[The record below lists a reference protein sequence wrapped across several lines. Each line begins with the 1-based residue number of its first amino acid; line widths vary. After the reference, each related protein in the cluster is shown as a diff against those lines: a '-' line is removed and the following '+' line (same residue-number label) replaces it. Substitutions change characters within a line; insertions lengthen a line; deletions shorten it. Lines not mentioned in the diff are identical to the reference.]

1 MGCAFFVV
9 LNFLLTKLT
18 KKLKRMLEWFT
29 NDRNNLLI
37 GGETMR
43 LLKPYFKRY
52 KLDLVLAV
60 ITVIIMAMAMLFQ
73 PTLLSK
79 IVQAISDDNMTK
91 VRHIGLQLLVI
102 AGIGLIAG
110 IVNTIFAARAS
121 QGIAS
126 DVREAAYRKI
136 QTFSFG
142 NVEQF
147 SAGNLVV
154 RLTNDVQQIQS
165 ILMMMLQPLLRM
177 PILFIGGFILAVN
190 SIPKLWWIIVVMVI
204 LVGAVSALVMGNMG
218 KRFGMIQGLID
229 RVNAKAKENLQ
240 GVRVV
245 KSFNQEGNEQKRFD
259 DVSDELNHV
268 NLQIGYLF
276 SIIMPAFMFIGQ
288 GLMVVAIYFVG
299 NMVGTEPKMLA
310 QITGFTNYLMIIM
323 QAIIVGGMMMTFA
336 ARGFVSMGRI
346 SEIMDTK
353 PDLVYKDVPAQD
365 LTGAVEFDDVS
376 FTYPGDDK
384 PTLKHISFK
393 VQPGEMIGIVGA
405 TGSGKSSMAQ
415 LIPRLFDPTDGT
427 VKVGGV
433 DLKDANESSLRKTV
447 SFVLQRATLFSGKIS
462 DNLRQGKPDAQEQDM
477 KRAAQIAQAAEFVER
492 YEDTYEHVVEE
503 RSSNFSGGQKQRLSI
518 ARGVIG
524 NPKILILDDS
534 TSALDAKSEKLV
546 KEALDNELQDTTTFI
561 IAEKISSVINADRIL
576 VLEDGA
582 LVAEGA
588 HQQLVETS
596 PIYQEIY
603 KTQKAQEA

>member
-1 MGCAFFVV
+1 
-9 LNFLLTKLT
+9 
-18 KKLKRMLEWFT
+18 
-29 NDRNNLLI
+29 
-37 GGETMR
+37 MR
-43 LLKPYFKRY
+43 LLKPYFKGY
-52 KLDLVLAV
+52 KLDLTIAVL
-60 ITVIIMAMAMLFQ
+60 TVTIMAISMLLQ
-73 PTLLSK
+73 PTLLTN
-79 IVQAISDDNMTK
+79 IVQAISDDNMDK
-91 VRHIGLQLLVI
+91 VNQIGLKLLVI

-110 IVNTIFAARAS
+110 IINTIFAARAS

-142 NVEQF
+142 NIEQY
-147 SAGNLVV
+147 SVGNLVV
-154 RLTNDVQQIQS
+154 RLTNDITQIQS
-165 ILMMMLQPLLRM
+165 ILMMGLQPLLRM
-177 PILFIGGFILAVN
+177 PILFVGGFILAVH
-190 SIPKLWWIIVVMVI
+190 SIPDLWWIIVVMVI
-204 LVGAVSALVMGNMG
+204 LVGAVSAVVMGNMG

-245 KSFNQEGNEQKRFD
+245 KSFNQEDNEQTRFNE
-259 DVSDELNHV
+259 VSDELNGV

-276 SIIMPAFMFIGQ
+276 SIIVPAFMFIGQ

-299 NMVGTEPKMLA
+299 NMVGSEPKMLA

-323 QAIIVGGMMMTFA
+323 QSIIIGGMMMTFA

-346 SEIMDTK
+346 QEIMNTE
-353 PDLVYKDVPAQD
+353 PDLQYKDVPEQD
-365 LTGAVEFDDVS
+365 LSGAVEFDDVS

-384 PTLKHISFK
+384 PTLKHISFA

-405 TGSGKSSMAQ
+405 TGSGKSTMAQ
-415 LIPRLFDPTDGT
+415 LIPRLFDPTEGT
-427 VKVGGV
+427 VKVGSV
-433 DLKDANESSLRKTV
+433 DLKDTNESSLRKTV

-462 DNLRQGKPDAQEQDM
+462 DNLRQGKADAEEADM

-524 NPKILILDDS
+524 DPKILILDDS

-546 KEALDNELQDTTTFI
+546 KEALDHDLQDTTTFI

-576 VLEDGA
+576 VLEDGE

-588 HQQLVETS
+588 HKDLVETS

>member
-1 MGCAFFVV
+1 
-9 LNFLLTKLT
+9 
-18 KKLKRMLEWFT
+18 
-29 NDRNNLLI
+29 
-37 GGETMR
+37 MR
-43 LLKPYFKRY
+43 LLKPYFKGY
-52 KLDLVLAV
+52 KLDLTIAVL
-60 ITVIIMAMAMLFQ
+60 TVTIMAISMLLQ
-73 PTLLSK
+73 PTLLTN
-79 IVQAISDDNMTK
+79 IVQAISDDNMDK
-91 VRHIGLQLLVI
+91 VNQIGFKLLVI

-110 IVNTIFAARAS
+110 IINTIFAARAS

-142 NVEQF
+142 NIEQY
-147 SAGNLVV
+147 SVGNLVV
-154 RLTNDVQQIQS
+154 RLTNDITQIQS
-165 ILMMMLQPLLRM
+165 ILMMGLQPLLRM
-177 PILFIGGFILAVN
+177 PILFVGGFILAVH
-190 SIPKLWWIIVVMVI
+190 SIPALWWVIVVMVI
-204 LVGAVSALVMGNMG
+204 LVGAVSAVVMGNMG

-245 KSFNQEGNEQKRFD
+245 KSFNQEDNEQKRFNE
-259 DVSDELNHV
+259 VSDELNGV

-276 SIIMPAFMFIGQ
+276 SIIVPAFMFIGQ

-299 NMVGTEPKMLA
+299 NMVGSEPKMLA

-323 QAIIVGGMMMTFA
+323 QSIIIGGMMMTFA

-346 SEIMDTK
+346 QEIMNTE
-353 PDLVYKDVPAQD
+353 PDLQYKDVPEQD
-365 LTGAVEFDDVS
+365 LSGAVEFDDVS

-384 PTLKHISFK
+384 PTLKHISFA

-405 TGSGKSSMAQ
+405 TGSGKSTMAQ
-415 LIPRLFDPTDGT
+415 LIPRLFDPTEGT

-433 DLKDANESSLRKTV
+433 DLKDTNESSLRKTV

-462 DNLRQGKPDAQEQDM
+462 DNLRQGKADAEEADM

-524 NPKILILDDS
+524 DPKILILDDS

-546 KEALDNELQDTTTFI
+546 KEALDHDLQDTTTFI

-576 VLEDGA
+576 VLEDGE

-588 HQQLVETS
+588 HKDLVETS

>member
-1 MGCAFFVV
+1 MEINKEF
-9 LNFLLTKLT
+9 
-18 KKLKRMLEWFT
+18 
-29 NDRNNLLI
+29 
-37 GGETMR
+37 GGGIMR
-43 LLKPYFKRY
+43 LLKPYFKGY
-52 KLDLVLAV
+52 KLDLTIAVL
-60 ITVIIMAMAMLFQ
+60 TVTIMAISMLLQ
-73 PTLLSK
+73 PTLLTN
-79 IVQAISDDNMTK
+79 IVQAISDDNMDK
-91 VRHIGLQLLVI
+91 VNQIGLKLLVI

-110 IVNTIFAARAS
+110 IINTIFAARAS

-142 NVEQF
+142 NIEQY
-147 SAGNLVV
+147 SVGNLVV
-154 RLTNDVQQIQS
+154 RLTNDITQIQS
-165 ILMMMLQPLLRM
+165 ILMMGLQPLLRM
-177 PILFIGGFILAVN
+177 PILFVGGFILAVH
-190 SIPKLWWIIVVMVI
+190 SIPDLWWIIVVMVI
-204 LVGAVSALVMGNMG
+204 LVGAVSAVVMGNMG

-245 KSFNQEGNEQKRFD
+245 KSFNQEDNEQTRFNE
-259 DVSDELNHV
+259 VSDELNGV

-276 SIIMPAFMFIGQ
+276 SIIVPAFMFIGQ

-299 NMVGTEPKMLA
+299 NMVGSEPKMLA

-323 QAIIVGGMMMTFA
+323 QSIIIGGMMMTFA

-346 SEIMDTK
+346 QEIMNTE
-353 PDLVYKDVPAQD
+353 PDLQYKDVPEQD
-365 LTGAVEFDDVS
+365 LSGAVEFDDVS

-384 PTLKHISFK
+384 PTLKHISFA

-405 TGSGKSSMAQ
+405 TGSGKSTMAQ
-415 LIPRLFDPTDGT
+415 LIPRLFDPTEGT
-427 VKVGGV
+427 VKVGSV
-433 DLKDANESSLRKTV
+433 DLKDTNESSLRKTV

-462 DNLRQGKPDAQEQDM
+462 DNLRQGKADAEEADM

-524 NPKILILDDS
+524 DPKILILDDS

-546 KEALDNELQDTTTFI
+546 KEALDHDLQDTTTFI

-576 VLEDGA
+576 VLEDGE

-588 HQQLVETS
+588 HKDLVETS

>member
-1 MGCAFFVV
+1 
-9 LNFLLTKLT
+9 
-18 KKLKRMLEWFT
+18 
-29 NDRNNLLI
+29 
-37 GGETMR
+37 MR

-353 PDLVYKDVPAQD
+353 PDLVYKDVPAQE

>member
-1 MGCAFFVV
+1 
-9 LNFLLTKLT
+9 
-18 KKLKRMLEWFT
+18 
-29 NDRNNLLI
+29 
-37 GGETMR
+37 MR

-91 VRHIGLQLLVI
+91 VRHIGLQLLAI

-433 DLKDANESSLRKTV
+433 DLRDANESSLRKTV

>member
-1 MGCAFFVV
+1 
-9 LNFLLTKLT
+9 
-18 KKLKRMLEWFT
+18 
-29 NDRNNLLI
+29 
-37 GGETMR
+37 MR

-79 IVQAISDDNMTK
+79 IVQAISDDNMSK

-415 LIPRLFDPTDGT
+415 LIPRLFDPTEGM

-462 DNLRQGKPDAQEQDM
+462 DNLRQGKSDAQEQDM

-524 NPKILILDDS
+524 DPKILILDDS

-576 VLEDGA
+576 VLEDGT

-588 HQQLVETS
+588 HQELVETS

>member
-1 MGCAFFVV
+1 
-9 LNFLLTKLT
+9 
-18 KKLKRMLEWFT
+18 
-29 NDRNNLLI
+29 
-37 GGETMR
+37 MR

-79 IVQAISDDNMTK
+79 IVQAISDDNMSK

-376 FTYPGDDK
+376 VTYPGDDK

-415 LIPRLFDPTDGT
+415 LIPRLFDPTEGT

-462 DNLRQGKPDAQEQDM
+462 DNLRQGKSDAQEQDM

-524 NPKILILDDS
+524 DPKILILDDS

-588 HQQLVETS
+588 HQELVETS

>member
-1 MGCAFFVV
+1 
-9 LNFLLTKLT
+9 
-18 KKLKRMLEWFT
+18 
-29 NDRNNLLI
+29 
-37 GGETMR
+37 MR
-43 LLKPYFKRY
+43 LLKPYFKGY
-52 KLDLVLAV
+52 KLDLTIAVL
-60 ITVIIMAMAMLFQ
+60 TVTIMAISMLLQ
-73 PTLLSK
+73 PTLLTN
-79 IVQAISDDNMTK
+79 IVQAISDDNMDK
-91 VRHIGLQLLVI
+91 VNQIGLKLLVI

-110 IVNTIFAARAS
+110 IINTIFAARAS

-142 NVEQF
+142 NIEQY
-147 SAGNLVV
+147 SVGNLVV
-154 RLTNDVQQIQS
+154 RLTNDITQIQS
-165 ILMMMLQPLLRM
+165 ILMMGLQPLLRM
-177 PILFIGGFILAVN
+177 PILFVGGFILAVH
-190 SIPKLWWIIVVMVI
+190 SIPALWWVIVVMVI
-204 LVGAVSALVMGNMG
+204 LVGAVSAVVMGNMG

-245 KSFNQEGNEQKRFD
+245 KSFNQEDNEQKRFNE
-259 DVSDELNHV
+259 VSDELNGV

-276 SIIMPAFMFIGQ
+276 SIIVPAFMFIGQ

-299 NMVGTEPKMLA
+299 NMVGSEPKMLA

-323 QAIIVGGMMMTFA
+323 QSIIIGGMMMTFA

-346 SEIMDTK
+346 QEIMNTE
-353 PDLVYKDVPAQD
+353 PDLQYKDVPEQD
-365 LTGAVEFDDVS
+365 LSGAVEFDDVS

-384 PTLKHISFK
+384 PTLKHISFT

-405 TGSGKSSMAQ
+405 TGSGKSTMAQ
-415 LIPRLFDPTDGT
+415 LIPRLFDPTEGT

-433 DLKDANESSLRKTV
+433 DLKDTNESSLRKTV

-462 DNLRQGKPDAQEQDM
+462 DNLRQGKADAQEADM

-524 NPKILILDDS
+524 DPKILILDDS

-546 KEALDNELQDTTTFI
+546 KEALDHDLQDTTTFI

-576 VLEDGA
+576 VLEDGE

-588 HQQLVETS
+588 HKDLVETS

>member
-1 MGCAFFVV
+1 
-9 LNFLLTKLT
+9 
-18 KKLKRMLEWFT
+18 
-29 NDRNNLLI
+29 
-37 GGETMR
+37 MR

-79 IVQAISDDNMTK
+79 IVQAISDDNMSK

-121 QGIAS
+121 QGISS

-218 KRFGMIQGLID
+218 KRFGMIQALID

-415 LIPRLFDPTDGT
+415 LIPRLFDPTEGT

-492 YEDTYEHVVEE
+492 YEDTYEHMVEE

>member
-1 MGCAFFVV
+1 
-9 LNFLLTKLT
+9 
-18 KKLKRMLEWFT
+18 
-29 NDRNNLLI
+29 
-37 GGETMR
+37 MR

-73 PTLLSK
+73 PTFLSK
-79 IVQAISDDNMTK
+79 IVQAISDDNMSK

-415 LIPRLFDPTDGT
+415 LIPRLFDPTEGT

-462 DNLRQGKPDAQEQDM
+462 DNLRQGKSDAQEQDM

-524 NPKILILDDS
+524 DPKILILDDS

-588 HQQLVETS
+588 HQELVETS

>member
-1 MGCAFFVV
+1 
-9 LNFLLTKLT
+9 
-18 KKLKRMLEWFT
+18 
-29 NDRNNLLI
+29 
-37 GGETMR
+37 MR

-79 IVQAISDDNMTK
+79 IVQAISDDNMSK

-353 PDLVYKDVPAQD
+353 TDLVYKDVPAQD

-415 LIPRLFDPTDGT
+415 LIPRLFDPTEGT

-588 HQQLVETS
+588 HQELVETS

>member
-1 MGCAFFVV
+1 
-9 LNFLLTKLT
+9 
-18 KKLKRMLEWFT
+18 
-29 NDRNNLLI
+29 
-37 GGETMR
+37 MR
-43 LLKPYFKRY
+43 LLKPYFKGY
-52 KLDLVLAV
+52 KLDLTIAVL
-60 ITVIIMAMAMLFQ
+60 TVTIMAISMLLQ
-73 PTLLSK
+73 PTLLTN
-79 IVQAISDDNMTK
+79 IVQAISDDNMDK
-91 VRHIGLQLLVI
+91 VNQIGLKLLVI

-110 IVNTIFAARAS
+110 IINTIFAARAS

-142 NVEQF
+142 NIEQY
-147 SAGNLVV
+147 SVGNLVV
-154 RLTNDVQQIQS
+154 RLTNDITQIQS
-165 ILMMMLQPLLRM
+165 ILMMGLQPLLRM
-177 PILFIGGFILAVN
+177 PILFVGGFILAVH
-190 SIPKLWWIIVVMVI
+190 SIPALWWVIVVMVI
-204 LVGAVSALVMGNMG
+204 LVGAVSAVVMGNMG

-245 KSFNQEGNEQKRFD
+245 KSFNQEDNEQKRFNE
-259 DVSDELNHV
+259 VSDELNGV

-276 SIIMPAFMFIGQ
+276 SIIVPAFMFIGQ

-299 NMVGTEPKMLA
+299 NMVGSEPKMLA

-323 QAIIVGGMMMTFA
+323 QSIIIGGMMMTFA

-346 SEIMDTK
+346 QEIMNTK
-353 PDLVYKDVPAQD
+353 PDLQYKDVPEQD
-365 LTGAVEFDDVS
+365 LSGAVEFDDVS

-384 PTLKHISFK
+384 PTLKHISFA

-405 TGSGKSSMAQ
+405 TGSGKSTMAQ
-415 LIPRLFDPTDGT
+415 LIPRLFDPTEGT

-433 DLKDANESSLRKTV
+433 DLKDTNESSLRKTV

-462 DNLRQGKPDAQEQDM
+462 DNLRQGKADAQEADM

-524 NPKILILDDS
+524 DPKILILDDS

-546 KEALDNELQDTTTFI
+546 KEALDHDLQDTTTFI

-576 VLEDGA
+576 VLEDGE

-588 HQQLVETS
+588 HKDLVETS

>member
-1 MGCAFFVV
+1 
-9 LNFLLTKLT
+9 
-18 KKLKRMLEWFT
+18 
-29 NDRNNLLI
+29 
-37 GGETMR
+37 MR

-121 QGIAS
+121 QGISS

-218 KRFGMIQGLID
+218 KRFGMIQALID

-415 LIPRLFDPTDGT
+415 LIPRLFDPTEGT

-492 YEDTYEHVVEE
+492 YEDTYE
-503 RSSNFSGGQKQRLSI
+503 RLSI

>member
-1 MGCAFFVV
+1 
-9 LNFLLTKLT
+9 
-18 KKLKRMLEWFT
+18 
-29 NDRNNLLI
+29 
-37 GGETMR
+37 MR
-43 LLKPYFKRY
+43 LLKPYFKGY
-52 KLDLVLAV
+52 KLDLTIAVL
-60 ITVIIMAMAMLFQ
+60 TVTIMAISMLLQ
-73 PTLLSK
+73 PTLLTN
-79 IVQAISDDNMTK
+79 IVQAISDDNMDK
-91 VRHIGLQLLVI
+91 VNQIGLKLLVI

-110 IVNTIFAARAS
+110 IINTIFAARAS

-142 NVEQF
+142 NIEQY
-147 SAGNLVV
+147 SVGNLVV
-154 RLTNDVQQIQS
+154 RLTNDITQIQS
-165 ILMMMLQPLLRM
+165 ILMMGLQPLLRM
-177 PILFIGGFILAVN
+177 PILFVGGFILAVH
-190 SIPKLWWIIVVMVI
+190 SIPALWWVIVVMVI
-204 LVGAVSALVMGNMG
+204 LVGAVSAVVMGNMG

-245 KSFNQEGNEQKRFD
+245 KSFNQEDNEQKRFNE
-259 DVSDELNHV
+259 VSDELNGV

-276 SIIMPAFMFIGQ
+276 SIIVPAFMFIGQ

-299 NMVGTEPKMLA
+299 NMVGSEPKMLA

-323 QAIIVGGMMMTFA
+323 QSIIIGGMMMTFA

-346 SEIMDTK
+346 QEIMNTE
-353 PDLVYKDVPAQD
+353 PDLQYKDVPEQD
-365 LTGAVEFDDVS
+365 LYGAVEFDDVS

-384 PTLKHISFK
+384 PTLKHISFA

-405 TGSGKSSMAQ
+405 TGSGKSTMAQ
-415 LIPRLFDPTDGT
+415 LIPRLFDPTEGT

-433 DLKDANESSLRKTV
+433 DLKDTNESSLRKTV

-462 DNLRQGKPDAQEQDM
+462 DNLRQGKADAQEADM

-524 NPKILILDDS
+524 DPKILILDDS

-546 KEALDNELQDTTTFI
+546 KEALDHDLQDTTTFI

-576 VLEDGA
+576 VLEDGE

-588 HQQLVETS
+588 HKDLVETS

>member
-1 MGCAFFVV
+1 
-9 LNFLLTKLT
+9 
-18 KKLKRMLEWFT
+18 
-29 NDRNNLLI
+29 
-37 GGETMR
+37 MR
-43 LLKPYFKRY
+43 LLKPYFKGY
-52 KLDLVLAV
+52 KLDLTIAVL
-60 ITVIIMAMAMLFQ
+60 TVTIMAISMLLQ
-73 PTLLSK
+73 PTLLTN
-79 IVQAISDDNMTK
+79 IVQAISDDNMDK
-91 VRHIGLQLLVI
+91 VNQIGLKLLVI

-110 IVNTIFAARAS
+110 IINTIFAARAS

-142 NVEQF
+142 NIEQY
-147 SAGNLVV
+147 SVGNLVV
-154 RLTNDVQQIQS
+154 RLTNDITQIQS
-165 ILMMMLQPLLRM
+165 ILMMGLQPLLRM
-177 PILFIGGFILAVN
+177 PILFVGGFILAVH
-190 SIPKLWWIIVVMVI
+190 SIPALWWVIVVMVI
-204 LVGAVSALVMGNMG
+204 LVGAVSAVVMGNMG

-245 KSFNQEGNEQKRFD
+245 KSFNQEDNEQKRFNE
-259 DVSDELNHV
+259 VSDELNGV

-276 SIIMPAFMFIGQ
+276 SIIVPAFMFIGQ

-299 NMVGTEPKMLA
+299 NMVGSEPKMLA

-323 QAIIVGGMMMTFA
+323 QSIIIGGMMMTFA

-346 SEIMDTK
+346 QEIMNTE
-353 PDLVYKDVPAQD
+353 PDLQYKDVPEQD
-365 LTGAVEFDDVS
+365 LSGAVEFDDVS

-384 PTLKHISFK
+384 PTLKHISFA

-405 TGSGKSSMAQ
+405 TGSGKSTMVQ
-415 LIPRLFDPTDGT
+415 LIPRLFDPTEGT

-433 DLKDANESSLRKTV
+433 DLKDTNESSLRKTV

-462 DNLRQGKPDAQEQDM
+462 DNLRQGKADAQEADM

-524 NPKILILDDS
+524 DPKILILDDS

-546 KEALDNELQDTTTFI
+546 KEALDHDLQDTTTFI

-576 VLEDGA
+576 VLEDGE

-588 HQQLVETS
+588 HKDLVETS

>member
-1 MGCAFFVV
+1 
-9 LNFLLTKLT
+9 
-18 KKLKRMLEWFT
+18 
-29 NDRNNLLI
+29 
-37 GGETMR
+37 MR
-43 LLKPYFKRY
+43 LLKPYFKGY
-52 KLDLVLAV
+52 KLDLTIAVL
-60 ITVIIMAMAMLFQ
+60 TVTIMAISMLLQ
-73 PTLLSK
+73 PTLLTN
-79 IVQAISDDNMTK
+79 IVQAISDDNIDK
-91 VRHIGLQLLVI
+91 VNQIGLKLLVI

-110 IVNTIFAARAS
+110 IINTIFAARAS

-142 NVEQF
+142 NIEQY
-147 SAGNLVV
+147 SVGNLVV
-154 RLTNDVQQIQS
+154 RLTNDITQIQS
-165 ILMMMLQPLLRM
+165 ILMMGLQPLLRM
-177 PILFIGGFILAVN
+177 PILFVGGFILAVH
-190 SIPKLWWIIVVMVI
+190 SIPALWWVIVVMVI
-204 LVGAVSALVMGNMG
+204 LVGAVSAVVMGNMG

-245 KSFNQEGNEQKRFD
+245 KSFNQEDNEQKRFNE
-259 DVSDELNHV
+259 VSDELNGV

-276 SIIMPAFMFIGQ
+276 SIIVPAFMFIGQ

-299 NMVGTEPKMLA
+299 NMVGSEPKMLA

-323 QAIIVGGMMMTFA
+323 QSIIIGGMMMTFA

-346 SEIMDTK
+346 QEIMNTE
-353 PDLVYKDVPAQD
+353 PDLQYKDVPEQD
-365 LTGAVEFDDVS
+365 LSGAVEFDDVS

-384 PTLKHISFK
+384 PTLKHISFA

-405 TGSGKSSMAQ
+405 TGSGKSTMAQ
-415 LIPRLFDPTDGT
+415 LIPRLFDPTEGT

-433 DLKDANESSLRKTV
+433 DLKDTNESSLRKTV

-462 DNLRQGKPDAQEQDM
+462 DNLRQGKADAQEADM

-524 NPKILILDDS
+524 DPKILILDDS

-546 KEALDNELQDTTTFI
+546 KEALDHDLQDTTTFI

-576 VLEDGA
+576 VLEDGE

-588 HQQLVETS
+588 HKDLVETS

>member
-1 MGCAFFVV
+1 
-9 LNFLLTKLT
+9 
-18 KKLKRMLEWFT
+18 
-29 NDRNNLLI
+29 
-37 GGETMR
+37 MR

-79 IVQAISDDNMTK
+79 IVQAISDDNMSK

-415 LIPRLFDPTDGT
+415 LIPRLFDPTEGT

-462 DNLRQGKPDAQEQDM
+462 DNLRQGKSDAQEQDM

-524 NPKILILDDS
+524 DPKILILDDS

-576 VLEDGA
+576 VLEDGT

-588 HQQLVETS
+588 HQELVETS

>member
-1 MGCAFFVV
+1 
-9 LNFLLTKLT
+9 
-18 KKLKRMLEWFT
+18 
-29 NDRNNLLI
+29 
-37 GGETMR
+37 MR
-43 LLKPYFKRY
+43 LLKPYFKGY
-52 KLDLVLAV
+52 KLDLTIAVL
-60 ITVIIMAMAMLFQ
+60 TVTIMAISMLLQ
-73 PTLLSK
+73 PRLLTN
-79 IVQAISDDNMTK
+79 IVQAISDDNMDK
-91 VRHIGLQLLVI
+91 VNQIGLKLLVI

-110 IVNTIFAARAS
+110 IINTIFAARAS

-142 NVEQF
+142 NIEQY
-147 SAGNLVV
+147 SVGNLVV
-154 RLTNDVQQIQS
+154 RLTNDITQIQS
-165 ILMMMLQPLLRM
+165 ILMMGLQPLLRM
-177 PILFIGGFILAVN
+177 PILFVGGFILAVH
-190 SIPKLWWIIVVMVI
+190 SIPALWWVIVVMVI
-204 LVGAVSALVMGNMG
+204 LVGAVSAVVMGNMG

-245 KSFNQEGNEQKRFD
+245 KSFNQEDNEQKRFNE
-259 DVSDELNHV
+259 VSDELNGV

-276 SIIMPAFMFIGQ
+276 SIIVPAFMFIGQ

-299 NMVGTEPKMLA
+299 NMVGSEPKMLA

-323 QAIIVGGMMMTFA
+323 QSIIIGGMMMTFA

-346 SEIMDTK
+346 QEIMNTE
-353 PDLVYKDVPAQD
+353 PDLQYKDVPEQD
-365 LTGAVEFDDVS
+365 LSGAVEFDDVS

-384 PTLKHISFK
+384 PTLKHISFA

-405 TGSGKSSMAQ
+405 TGSGKSTMAQ
-415 LIPRLFDPTDGT
+415 LIPRLFDPTEGM

-433 DLKDANESSLRKTV
+433 DLKDTNESSLRKTV

-462 DNLRQGKPDAQEQDM
+462 DNLRQGKADAQEADM

-524 NPKILILDDS
+524 DPKILILDDS

-546 KEALDNELQDTTTFI
+546 KEALDHDLQDTTTFI

-576 VLEDGA
+576 VLEDGE

-588 HQQLVETS
+588 HKDLVETS

>member
-1 MGCAFFVV
+1 
-9 LNFLLTKLT
+9 
-18 KKLKRMLEWFT
+18 
-29 NDRNNLLI
+29 
-37 GGETMR
+37 MR
-43 LLKPYFKRY
+43 LLKPYFKGY
-52 KLDLVLAV
+52 KLDLTIAVL
-60 ITVIIMAMAMLFQ
+60 TVTIMAISMLLQ
-73 PTLLSK
+73 PTLLTN
-79 IVQAISDDNMTK
+79 IVQAISDDNMDK
-91 VRHIGLQLLVI
+91 VNQIGFKLLVI

-110 IVNTIFAARAS
+110 IINTIFAARAS

-142 NVEQF
+142 NIEQY
-147 SAGNLVV
+147 SVGNLVV
-154 RLTNDVQQIQS
+154 RLTNDITQIQS
-165 ILMMMLQPLLRM
+165 ILMMGLQPLLRM
-177 PILFIGGFILAVN
+177 PILFVGGFILAVH
-190 SIPKLWWIIVVMVI
+190 SIPALWWVIVVMVI
-204 LVGAVSALVMGNMG
+204 LVGAVSAVVMGNMG

-245 KSFNQEGNEQKRFD
+245 KSLNQEDNEQKRFNE
-259 DVSDELNHV
+259 VSDELNGV

-276 SIIMPAFMFIGQ
+276 SIIVPAFMFIGQ

-299 NMVGTEPKMLA
+299 NMVGSEPKMLA

-323 QAIIVGGMMMTFA
+323 QSIIIGGMMMTFA

-346 SEIMDTK
+346 QEIMNTE
-353 PDLVYKDVPAQD
+353 PDLQYKDVPKQD
-365 LTGAVEFDDVS
+365 LSGAVEFDDVS

-384 PTLKHISFK
+384 PTLKHISFA

-405 TGSGKSSMAQ
+405 TGSGKSTMAQ
-415 LIPRLFDPTDGT
+415 LIPRLFDPTEGT

-462 DNLRQGKPDAQEQDM
+462 DNLRQGKADAEEADM
-477 KRAAQIAQAAEFVER
+477 NRAAQIAQAAEFVER

-524 NPKILILDDS
+524 DPKILILDDS

-546 KEALDNELQDTTTFI
+546 KEALDRDLQDTTTFI

-576 VLEDGA
+576 VLEDGE

-588 HQQLVETS
+588 HKDLVETS

>member
-1 MGCAFFVV
+1 
-9 LNFLLTKLT
+9 
-18 KKLKRMLEWFT
+18 
-29 NDRNNLLI
+29 
-37 GGETMR
+37 MR

-79 IVQAISDDNMTK
+79 IVQAISDDNMSK

-336 ARGFVSMGRI
+336 ARGFVSKGRI

-415 LIPRLFDPTDGT
+415 LIPRLFDPTEGT

-462 DNLRQGKPDAQEQDM
+462 DNLRQGKSDAQEQDM

-492 YEDTYEHVVEE
+492 YEETYEHVVEE

-524 NPKILILDDS
+524 DPKILILDDS

-576 VLEDGA
+576 VLEDGT

-588 HQQLVETS
+588 HQELVETS

>member
-1 MGCAFFVV
+1 
-9 LNFLLTKLT
+9 
-18 KKLKRMLEWFT
+18 
-29 NDRNNLLI
+29 
-37 GGETMR
+37 MR
-43 LLKPYFKRY
+43 LLKPYFKGY
-52 KLDLVLAV
+52 KLDLTIAVL
-60 ITVIIMAMAMLFQ
+60 TVTIMAISMLLQ
-73 PTLLSK
+73 PTLLTN
-79 IVQAISDDNMTK
+79 IVQAISDDNMDK
-91 VRHIGLQLLVI
+91 VNQIGLKLLVI

-110 IVNTIFAARAS
+110 IINTIFAARAS

-142 NVEQF
+142 NIEQY
-147 SAGNLVV
+147 SVGNLVV
-154 RLTNDVQQIQS
+154 RLTNDITQIQS
-165 ILMMMLQPLLRM
+165 ILMMGLQPLLRM
-177 PILFIGGFILAVN
+177 PILFVGGFILAVH
-190 SIPKLWWIIVVMVI
+190 SIPALWWVIVVMVI
-204 LVGAVSALVMGNMG
+204 LVGAVSAVVMGNMG
-218 KRFGMIQGLID
+218 KRFGMLQGLID

-245 KSFNQEGNEQKRFD
+245 KSFNQEDNEQKRFNE
-259 DVSDELNHV
+259 VSDELNGV

-276 SIIMPAFMFIGQ
+276 SIIVPAFMFIGQ

-299 NMVGTEPKMLA
+299 NMVGSEPKMLA

-323 QAIIVGGMMMTFA
+323 QSIIIGGMMMTFA

-346 SEIMDTK
+346 QEIMNTE
-353 PDLVYKDVPAQD
+353 PDLQYKDVPEQD
-365 LTGAVEFDDVS
+365 LSGAVEFDDVS

-384 PTLKHISFK
+384 PTLKHISFA

-405 TGSGKSSMAQ
+405 TGSGKSTMAQ
-415 LIPRLFDPTDGT
+415 LIPRLFDPTEGT

-433 DLKDANESSLRKTV
+433 DLKDTNESSLRKTV

-462 DNLRQGKPDAQEQDM
+462 DNLRQGKADAQEADM

-524 NPKILILDDS
+524 DPKILILDDS

-546 KEALDNELQDTTTFI
+546 KEALDHDLQDTTTFI

-576 VLEDGA
+576 VLEDGE

-588 HQQLVETS
+588 HKDLVETS

>member
-1 MGCAFFVV
+1 
-9 LNFLLTKLT
+9 
-18 KKLKRMLEWFT
+18 
-29 NDRNNLLI
+29 
-37 GGETMR
+37 MR

-52 KLDLVLAV
+52 KLDLVLAI

-142 NVEQF
+142 NIEQF

-165 ILMMMLQPLLRM
+165 ILMMMMQPLLRM

-353 PDLVYKDVPAQD
+353 PDLGYKDVPAQD

-415 LIPRLFDPTDGT
+415 LIPRLFDPTEGT

-462 DNLRQGKPDAQEQDM
+462 DNLRQGKSDAQEQDM

-524 NPKILILDDS
+524 DPKILILDDS

-588 HQQLVETS
+588 HQELVETS

>member
-1 MGCAFFVV
+1 
-9 LNFLLTKLT
+9 
-18 KKLKRMLEWFT
+18 
-29 NDRNNLLI
+29 
-37 GGETMR
+37 MR
-43 LLKPYFKRY
+43 LLKPYFKGY
-52 KLDLVLAV
+52 KLDLTIAVL
-60 ITVIIMAMAMLFQ
+60 TVTIMAISMLLQ
-73 PTLLSK
+73 PTLLTN
-79 IVQAISDDNMTK
+79 IVQAISDDNMDK
-91 VRHIGLQLLVI
+91 VNQIGLKLLVI

-110 IVNTIFAARAS
+110 IINTIFAARAS

-142 NVEQF
+142 NIEQY
-147 SAGNLVV
+147 SVGNLVV
-154 RLTNDVQQIQS
+154 RLTNDITQIQS
-165 ILMMMLQPLLRM
+165 ILMMGLQPLLRM
-177 PILFIGGFILAVN
+177 PILFVGGFILAVH
-190 SIPKLWWIIVVMVI
+190 SIPALWWVIVVMVI
-204 LVGAVSALVMGNMG
+204 LVGAVSAVVMGNMG

-245 KSFNQEGNEQKRFD
+245 KSFNQEDNEQKRFNE
-259 DVSDELNHV
+259 VSDELNGV

-276 SIIMPAFMFIGQ
+276 SIIVPAFMFIGQ

-299 NMVGTEPKMLA
+299 NMVGSEPKMLA

-323 QAIIVGGMMMTFA
+323 QSIIIGGMMMIFA

-346 SEIMDTK
+346 QEIMNTE
-353 PDLVYKDVPAQD
+353 PDLQYKDVPEQD
-365 LTGAVEFDDVS
+365 LSGAVEFDDVS

-384 PTLKHISFK
+384 PTLKHISFA

-405 TGSGKSSMAQ
+405 TGSGKSTMAQ
-415 LIPRLFDPTDGT
+415 LIPRLFDPTEGT

-433 DLKDANESSLRKTV
+433 DLKDTNESSLRKTV

-462 DNLRQGKPDAQEQDM
+462 DNLRQGKADAQEADM

-524 NPKILILDDS
+524 DPKILILDDS

-546 KEALDNELQDTTTFI
+546 KEALDHDLQDTTTFI

-576 VLEDGA
+576 VLEDGE

-588 HQQLVETS
+588 HKDLVETS

>member
-1 MGCAFFVV
+1 
-9 LNFLLTKLT
+9 
-18 KKLKRMLEWFT
+18 
-29 NDRNNLLI
+29 
-37 GGETMR
+37 MR
-43 LLKPYFKRY
+43 LLKPYFKGY
-52 KLDLVLAV
+52 KLDLTIAVL
-60 ITVIIMAMAMLFQ
+60 TVTIMAISMLLQ
-73 PTLLSK
+73 PTLLTN
-79 IVQAISDDNMTK
+79 IVQAISDDNMDK
-91 VRHIGLQLLVI
+91 VNQIGFKLLVI

-110 IVNTIFAARAS
+110 IINTIFAARAS

-142 NVEQF
+142 NIEQY
-147 SAGNLVV
+147 SVGNLVV
-154 RLTNDVQQIQS
+154 RLTNDITQIQS
-165 ILMMMLQPLLRM
+165 ILMMGLQPLLRM
-177 PILFIGGFILAVN
+177 PILFVGGFILAVH
-190 SIPKLWWIIVVMVI
+190 SIPALWWVIVVMVI
-204 LVGAVSALVMGNMG
+204 LVGAVSAVVMGNMG

-245 KSFNQEGNEQKRFD
+245 KSFNQEDNEQKRFNE
-259 DVSDELNHV
+259 VSDELNGV

-276 SIIMPAFMFIGQ
+276 SIIVPAFMFIGQ

-299 NMVGTEPKMLA
+299 NMVGSEPKMLA

-323 QAIIVGGMMMTFA
+323 QSIIIGGMMMTFA

-346 SEIMDTK
+346 QEIMNTE
-353 PDLVYKDVPAQD
+353 PDLQYKDVPEQD
-365 LTGAVEFDDVS
+365 LSGAVEFDDVS

-384 PTLKHISFK
+384 PTLKHISFA

-405 TGSGKSSMAQ
+405 TGSGKSTMAQ
-415 LIPRLFDPTDGT
+415 LIPRLFDPTEGT

-433 DLKDANESSLRKTV
+433 DLKDTNESSLRKTV

-462 DNLRQGKPDAQEQDM
+462 DNLRQGKADAQEADM

-524 NPKILILDDS
+524 DPKILILDDS

-546 KEALDNELQDTTTFI
+546 KEALDHDLQDTTTFL
-561 IAEKISSVINADRIL
+561 IAEMISSVINADRIL
-576 VLEDGA
+576 VLEDGE

-588 HQQLVETS
+588 HKDLVETS

>member
-1 MGCAFFVV
+1 
-9 LNFLLTKLT
+9 
-18 KKLKRMLEWFT
+18 
-29 NDRNNLLI
+29 
-37 GGETMR
+37 MR
-43 LLKPYFKRY
+43 LLKPYFKGY
-52 KLDLVLAV
+52 KLDLTIAVL
-60 ITVIIMAMAMLFQ
+60 TVTIMAISMLLQ
-73 PTLLSK
+73 PTLLTN
-79 IVQAISDDNMTK
+79 IVQAISDDNMDK
-91 VRHIGLQLLVI
+91 VNQIGLKLLVI

-110 IVNTIFAARAS
+110 IINTIFAARAS

-142 NVEQF
+142 NIEQY
-147 SAGNLVV
+147 SVGNLVV
-154 RLTNDVQQIQS
+154 RLTNDITQIQS
-165 ILMMMLQPLLRM
+165 ILMMGLQPLLRM
-177 PILFIGGFILAVN
+177 PILFVGGFILAVH
-190 SIPKLWWIIVVMVI
+190 SIPALWWIIVVMVI
-204 LVGAVSALVMGNMG
+204 LVGAVSAVVMGNMG

-245 KSFNQEGNEQKRFD
+245 KSFNQEDNEQKRFNE
-259 DVSDELNHV
+259 VSDELNGV

-276 SIIMPAFMFIGQ
+276 SIIVPAFMFIGQ

-299 NMVGTEPKMLA
+299 NMVGSEPKMLA

-323 QAIIVGGMMMTFA
+323 QSIIIGGMMMTFA

-346 SEIMDTK
+346 QEIMNTE
-353 PDLVYKDVPAQD
+353 PELQYKDVPEQD
-365 LTGAVEFDDVS
+365 LSGAVEFDDVS
-376 FTYPGDDK
+376 FTYPGDDR
-384 PTLKHISFK
+384 PTLKHISFA

-405 TGSGKSSMAQ
+405 TGSGKSTMAQ
-415 LIPRLFDPTDGT
+415 LIPRLFDPTEGT

-433 DLKDANESSLRKTV
+433 DLKDTNESSLRKTV

-462 DNLRQGKPDAQEQDM
+462 DNLRQGKADAEEADM
-477 KRAAQIAQAAEFVER
+477 KRAARIAQAAEFVER

-524 NPKILILDDS
+524 DPKILILDDS

-546 KEALDNELQDTTTFI
+546 KEALDHDLQDTTTFI

-576 VLEDGA
+576 VLEDGE

-588 HQQLVETS
+588 HKDLVETS

>member
-1 MGCAFFVV
+1 
-9 LNFLLTKLT
+9 
-18 KKLKRMLEWFT
+18 
-29 NDRNNLLI
+29 
-37 GGETMR
+37 MR
-43 LLKPYFKRY
+43 LLKPYFKGY
-52 KLDLVLAV
+52 KLDLTIAVL
-60 ITVIIMAMAMLFQ
+60 TVTIMAISMLLQ
-73 PTLLSK
+73 PTLLTN
-79 IVQAISDDNMTK
+79 IVQAISDDNMDK
-91 VRHIGLQLLVI
+91 VNQIGLKLLVI

-110 IVNTIFAARAS
+110 IINTIFAARAS

-142 NVEQF
+142 NIEQY
-147 SAGNLVV
+147 SVGNLVV
-154 RLTNDVQQIQS
+154 RLTNDITQIQT
-165 ILMMMLQPLLRM
+165 ILMMGLQPLLRM
-177 PILFIGGFILAVN
+177 PILFVGGFILAVH
-190 SIPKLWWIIVVMVI
+190 SIPALWWVIVVMVI
-204 LVGAVSALVMGNMG
+204 LVGAVSAVVMGNMG

-245 KSFNQEGNEQKRFD
+245 KSFNQEDNEQKRFNE
-259 DVSDELNHV
+259 VSDELNGV

-276 SIIMPAFMFIGQ
+276 SIIVPAFMFIGQ

-299 NMVGTEPKMLA
+299 NMVGSEPKMLA

-323 QAIIVGGMMMTFA
+323 QSIIIGGMMMTFA

-346 SEIMDTK
+346 QEIMNTE
-353 PDLVYKDVPAQD
+353 PDLQYKDVPEQD
-365 LTGAVEFDDVS
+365 LSGAVEFDDVS

-384 PTLKHISFK
+384 PTLKHISFA

-405 TGSGKSSMAQ
+405 TGSGKSTMAQ
-415 LIPRLFDPTDGT
+415 LIPRLFDPTEGT

-433 DLKDANESSLRKTV
+433 DLKDTNESSLRKTV

-462 DNLRQGKPDAQEQDM
+462 DNLRQGKADAQEADM

-524 NPKILILDDS
+524 DPKILILDDS

-546 KEALDNELQDTTTFI
+546 KEALDNDLQDTTTFI

-576 VLEDGA
+576 VLEDGE

-588 HQQLVETS
+588 HKDLVETS

>member
-1 MGCAFFVV
+1 
-9 LNFLLTKLT
+9 
-18 KKLKRMLEWFT
+18 
-29 NDRNNLLI
+29 
-37 GGETMR
+37 MR
-43 LLKPYFKRY
+43 LLKPYFKGY
-52 KLDLVLAV
+52 KLDLTIAVL
-60 ITVIIMAMAMLFQ
+60 TVTIMAISMLLQ
-73 PTLLSK
+73 PTLLTN
-79 IVQAISDDNMTK
+79 IVQAISDDNMDK
-91 VRHIGLQLLVI
+91 VNQIGLKLLVI

-110 IVNTIFAARAS
+110 IINTIFAARAS

-142 NVEQF
+142 NIEQY
-147 SAGNLVV
+147 SVGNLVV
-154 RLTNDVQQIQS
+154 RLTNDITQIQS
-165 ILMMMLQPLLRM
+165 ILMMGLQPLLRM
-177 PILFIGGFILAVN
+177 PILFVGGFILAVH
-190 SIPKLWWIIVVMVI
+190 SIPALWWIIVVMVI
-204 LVGAVSALVMGNMG
+204 LVGAVSAVVMGNMG

-245 KSFNQEGNEQKRFD
+245 KSFNQEDNEQKRFNE
-259 DVSDELNHV
+259 VSDELNGV

-276 SIIMPAFMFIGQ
+276 SIIVPAFMFIGQ

-299 NMVGTEPKMLA
+299 NMVGSEPKMLA

-323 QAIIVGGMMMTFA
+323 QSIIIGGMMMTFA

-346 SEIMDTK
+346 QEIMNTE
-353 PDLVYKDVPAQD
+353 PDLQYKDVPEQD
-365 LTGAVEFDDVS
+365 LSGAVEFDDVS

-384 PTLKHISFK
+384 PTLKHISFA

-405 TGSGKSSMAQ
+405 TGSGKSTMAQ
-415 LIPRLFDPTDGT
+415 LIPRLFDPTEGT

-433 DLKDANESSLRKTV
+433 DLKDTNESSLRKTV

-462 DNLRQGKPDAQEQDM
+462 DNLRQGKADAQEADM

-524 NPKILILDDS
+524 DPKILILDDS

-546 KEALDNELQDTTTFI
+546 KEALDHDLQDTTTFI

-576 VLEDGA
+576 VLEDGE

-588 HQQLVETS
+588 HKDLVETS

>member
-1 MGCAFFVV
+1 MKR
-9 LNFLLTKLT
+9 LNNAKIKPIVKGIISLS
-18 KKLKRMLEWFT
+18 
-29 NDRNNLLI
+29 

-43 LLKPYFKRY
+43 LLKPYFKGY
-52 KLDLVLAV
+52 KLDLTIAIISV
-60 ITVIIMAMAMLFQ
+60 IVMSVAMLLQ
-73 PTLLSK
+73 PNLLSK
-79 IVQAISDDNMTK
+79 IVQAISDDNMKK
-91 VRHIGLQLLVI
+91 VNEIGLQLLVI
-102 AGIGLIAG
+102 AGIGLVAG

-142 NVEQF
+142 NIEQF

-154 RLTNDVQQIQS
+154 RLTNDITQIQNV
-165 ILMMMLQPLLRM
+165 LMMALQPLMRM

-190 SIPKLWWIIVVMVI
+190 SIPALWWVIIVMVI
-204 LVGAVSALVMGNMG
+204 LVGAVASLVMGNIG
-218 KRFGMIQGLID
+218 KRFGLIQGLID
-229 RVNAKAKENLQ
+229 RVNALAKENLQ

-259 DVSDELNHV
+259 GVSDELNRV

-276 SIIMPAFMFIGQ
+276 SIIMPAFMFIGM
-288 GLMVVAIYFVG
+288 GLMALSIYLIG
-299 NMVGTEPKMLA
+299 GMVDSDPKLLA

-323 QAIIVGGMMMTFA
+323 NAIIIGGMMITFA
-336 ARGFVSMGRI
+336 ARALVSIGRI
-346 SEIMDTK
+346 QEVMNTE
-353 PDLVYKDVPAQD
+353 PDLTYEDVPAQD
-365 LTGAVEFDDVS
+365 LTGAVTFDDVS
-376 FTYPGDDK
+376 FNYPGDDE

-393 VQPGEMIGIVGA
+393 VEPGEMIGIVGA
-405 TGSGKSSMAQ
+405 TGSGKTTLAQ
-415 LIPRLFDPTDGT
+415 LIPRLFDPTEGT

-433 DLKDANESSLRKTV
+433 DLKHVNEGSLRKAV
-447 SFVLQRATLFSGKIS
+447 AFVLQRATLFSGKIS
-462 DNLRQGKPDAQEQDM
+462 DNLRQGKEDAGLDDM
-477 KRAAQIAQAAEFVER
+477 KRAAKIAQAAEFVER

-503 RSSNFSGGQKQRLSI
+503 RSSNYSGGQKQRLSI

-524 NPKILILDDS
+524 NPKVLILDDS

-546 KEALDNELQDTTTFI
+546 KDALDHELQGTTTFI

-576 VLEDGA
+576 VMEDGE
-582 LVAEGA
+582 LVATGSHKE
-588 HQQLVETS
+588 LVENS

>member
-1 MGCAFFVV
+1 
-9 LNFLLTKLT
+9 
-18 KKLKRMLEWFT
+18 
-29 NDRNNLLI
+29 
-37 GGETMR
+37 MR

-503 RSSNFSGGQKQRLSI
+503 RSSNFWWSK
-518 ARGVIG
+518 A
-524 NPKILILDDS
+524 
-534 TSALDAKSEKLV
+534 
-546 KEALDNELQDTTTFI
+546 TFVNR
-561 IAEKISSVINADRIL
+561 SWGDW
-576 VLEDGA
+576 
-582 LVAEGA
+582 
-588 HQQLVETS
+588 
-596 PIYQEIY
+596 
-603 KTQKAQEA
+603 

>member
-1 MGCAFFVV
+1 
-9 LNFLLTKLT
+9 
-18 KKLKRMLEWFT
+18 
-29 NDRNNLLI
+29 
-37 GGETMR
+37 MR

-79 IVQAISDDNMTK
+79 IVQAISDDNMSK

-245 KSFNQEGNEQKRFD
+245 KSFNQEVNEQKRFD

-415 LIPRLFDPTDGT
+415 LIPRLFDPTEGT

-462 DNLRQGKPDAQEQDM
+462 DNLRQGKSDAQEQDM

-524 NPKILILDDS
+524 DPKILILDDS

-588 HQQLVETS
+588 HQELVETS

>member
-1 MGCAFFVV
+1 
-9 LNFLLTKLT
+9 
-18 KKLKRMLEWFT
+18 
-29 NDRNNLLI
+29 
-37 GGETMR
+37 MR

-415 LIPRLFDPTDGT
+415 LIPRLFDPTEGT

-462 DNLRQGKPDAQEQDM
+462 DNLRQGKPNAQEQDM

>member
-1 MGCAFFVV
+1 
-9 LNFLLTKLT
+9 
-18 KKLKRMLEWFT
+18 
-29 NDRNNLLI
+29 
-37 GGETMR
+37 MR
-43 LLKPYFKRY
+43 LLKPYFKGY
-52 KLDLVLAV
+52 KLDLTIAVL
-60 ITVIIMAMAMLFQ
+60 TVTIMAISMLLQ
-73 PTLLSK
+73 PTLLTN
-79 IVQAISDDNMTK
+79 IVQAISDDNMDK
-91 VRHIGLQLLVI
+91 VNQIGLKLLVI

-110 IVNTIFAARAS
+110 IINTIFAARAS

-142 NVEQF
+142 NIEQY
-147 SAGNLVV
+147 SVGNLVV
-154 RLTNDVQQIQS
+154 RLTNDITQIQS
-165 ILMMMLQPLLRM
+165 ILMMGLQPLLRM
-177 PILFIGGFILAVN
+177 PILFVGGFILAVH
-190 SIPKLWWIIVVMVI
+190 SIPALWWIIVVMVI
-204 LVGAVSALVMGNMG
+204 LVGAVSAVVMGNMG
-218 KRFGMIQGLID
+218 KLFGMIQGLID

-245 KSFNQEGNEQKRFD
+245 KSFNQEDNEQKRFNE
-259 DVSDELNHV
+259 VSDELNGV

-276 SIIMPAFMFIGQ
+276 SIIVPAFMFIGQ

-299 NMVGTEPKMLA
+299 NMVGSEPKMLA

-323 QAIIVGGMMMTFA
+323 QSIIIGGMMMTFA

-346 SEIMDTK
+346 QEIMNTE
-353 PDLVYKDVPAQD
+353 PELQYKDVPEQD
-365 LTGAVEFDDVS
+365 LSGAVEFDDVS

-384 PTLKHISFK
+384 PTLKHISFA

-405 TGSGKSSMAQ
+405 TGSGKSTMAQ
-415 LIPRLFDPTDGT
+415 LIPRLFDPTEGT

-433 DLKDANESSLRKTV
+433 DLKDTNESSLRKTV

-462 DNLRQGKPDAQEQDM
+462 DNLRQGKADAEEADM

-524 NPKILILDDS
+524 DPKILILDDS

-546 KEALDNELQDTTTFI
+546 KEALDHDLQDTTTFI

-576 VLEDGA
+576 VLEDGE

-588 HQQLVETS
+588 HKDLVETS

>member
-1 MGCAFFVV
+1 
-9 LNFLLTKLT
+9 
-18 KKLKRMLEWFT
+18 
-29 NDRNNLLI
+29 
-37 GGETMR
+37 MR
-43 LLKPYFKRY
+43 LLKPYFKGY
-52 KLDLVLAV
+52 KLDLTIAVL
-60 ITVIIMAMAMLFQ
+60 TVTIMAISMLLQ
-73 PTLLSK
+73 PTLLTN
-79 IVQAISDDNMTK
+79 IVQAISDDNMDK
-91 VRHIGLQLLVI
+91 VNQIGLKLLVI
-102 AGIGLIAG
+102 AGIGLAAG
-110 IVNTIFAARAS
+110 IINTIFAARAS

-142 NVEQF
+142 NIEQY
-147 SAGNLVV
+147 SVGNLVV
-154 RLTNDVQQIQS
+154 RLTNDITQIQS
-165 ILMMMLQPLLRM
+165 ILMMGLQPLLRM
-177 PILFIGGFILAVN
+177 PILFVGGFILAVH
-190 SIPKLWWIIVVMVI
+190 SIPALWWVIVVMVI
-204 LVGAVSALVMGNMG
+204 LVGAVSAVVMGNMG

-245 KSFNQEGNEQKRFD
+245 KSFNQEDNEQKRFNE
-259 DVSDELNHV
+259 VSDELNGV

-276 SIIMPAFMFIGQ
+276 SIIVPAFMFIGQ

-299 NMVGTEPKMLA
+299 NMVGSEPKMLA

-323 QAIIVGGMMMTFA
+323 QSIIIGGMMMTFA

-346 SEIMDTK
+346 QEIMNTE
-353 PDLVYKDVPAQD
+353 PDLQYKDVPEQD
-365 LTGAVEFDDVS
+365 LSGAVEFDDVS

-384 PTLKHISFK
+384 PTLKHISFA

-405 TGSGKSSMAQ
+405 TGSGKSTMAQ
-415 LIPRLFDPTDGT
+415 LIPRLFDPTEGT

-433 DLKDANESSLRKTV
+433 DLKDTNESSLRKTV

-462 DNLRQGKPDAQEQDM
+462 DNLRQGKADAQEADM

-524 NPKILILDDS
+524 DPKILILDDS

-546 KEALDNELQDTTTFI
+546 KEALDHDLQDTTTFI

-576 VLEDGA
+576 VLEDGE

-588 HQQLVETS
+588 HKDLVETS

>member
-1 MGCAFFVV
+1 
-9 LNFLLTKLT
+9 
-18 KKLKRMLEWFT
+18 
-29 NDRNNLLI
+29 
-37 GGETMR
+37 MR

-245 KSFNQEGNEQKRFD
+245 KSFNQEGNEQQRFD

-415 LIPRLFDPTDGT
+415 LIPRLFDPTEGT

-524 NPKILILDDS
+524 DPKILILDDS

-588 HQQLVETS
+588 HQELVETS

>member
-1 MGCAFFVV
+1 
-9 LNFLLTKLT
+9 
-18 KKLKRMLEWFT
+18 
-29 NDRNNLLI
+29 
-37 GGETMR
+37 MR

-79 IVQAISDDNMTK
+79 IVQAISDDNMSK

-365 LTGAVEFDDVS
+365 LTGSVEFDDVS

-415 LIPRLFDPTDGT
+415 LIPRLFDPTEGT

-462 DNLRQGKPDAQEQDM
+462 DNLRQGKSDAQEQDM

-492 YEDTYEHVVEE
+492 YEDKYEHVVEE

-524 NPKILILDDS
+524 DPKILILDDS

-588 HQQLVETS
+588 HQELVETS

>member
-1 MGCAFFVV
+1 
-9 LNFLLTKLT
+9 
-18 KKLKRMLEWFT
+18 
-29 NDRNNLLI
+29 
-37 GGETMR
+37 MR

-79 IVQAISDDNMTK
+79 IVQAISDDNMSK

-353 PDLVYKDVPAQD
+353 SDLVYKDVPAQD

-384 PTLKHISFK
+384 TTLKHISFK

-415 LIPRLFDPTDGT
+415 LIPRLFDPTEGT

-524 NPKILILDDS
+524 DPKILILDDS

-588 HQQLVETS
+588 HQELVETS

>member
-1 MGCAFFVV
+1 
-9 LNFLLTKLT
+9 
-18 KKLKRMLEWFT
+18 
-29 NDRNNLLI
+29 
-37 GGETMR
+37 MR
-43 LLKPYFKRY
+43 LLKPYFKGY
-52 KLDLVLAV
+52 KLDLTIAVL
-60 ITVIIMAMAMLFQ
+60 TVTIMAISMLLQ
-73 PTLLSK
+73 PTLLTN
-79 IVQAISDDNMTK
+79 IVQAISDDNMDK
-91 VRHIGLQLLVI
+91 VNQIGLKLLVI

-110 IVNTIFAARAS
+110 IINTIFAARAS

-142 NVEQF
+142 NIEQY
-147 SAGNLVV
+147 SVGNLVV
-154 RLTNDVQQIQS
+154 RLTNDITQIQS
-165 ILMMMLQPLLRM
+165 ILMMGLQPLLRM
-177 PILFIGGFILAVN
+177 PILFVGGFILAVH
-190 SIPKLWWIIVVMVI
+190 SIPALWWVIVVMVI
-204 LVGAVSALVMGNMG
+204 LVGAVSAVVMGNMG

-245 KSFNQEGNEQKRFD
+245 KSFNQEDNEQKRFNE
-259 DVSDELNHV
+259 VSDELNGV

-276 SIIMPAFMFIGQ
+276 SIIVPAFMFIGQ

-299 NMVGTEPKMLA
+299 NMIGSEPKMLA

-323 QAIIVGGMMMTFA
+323 QSIIIGGMMMTFA

-346 SEIMDTK
+346 QEIMNTE
-353 PDLVYKDVPAQD
+353 PDLQYKDVPEQD
-365 LTGAVEFDDVS
+365 LSGAVEFDDVS

-384 PTLKHISFK
+384 PTLKHISFA

-405 TGSGKSSMAQ
+405 TGSGKSTMAQ
-415 LIPRLFDPTDGT
+415 LIPRLFDPTEGT

-433 DLKDANESSLRKTV
+433 DLKDTNESSLRKTV

-462 DNLRQGKPDAQEQDM
+462 DNLRQGKADAQEADM

-546 KEALDNELQDTTTFI
+546 KEALDHDLQDTTTFI

-576 VLEDGA
+576 VLEDGE

-588 HQQLVETS
+588 HKDLVETS